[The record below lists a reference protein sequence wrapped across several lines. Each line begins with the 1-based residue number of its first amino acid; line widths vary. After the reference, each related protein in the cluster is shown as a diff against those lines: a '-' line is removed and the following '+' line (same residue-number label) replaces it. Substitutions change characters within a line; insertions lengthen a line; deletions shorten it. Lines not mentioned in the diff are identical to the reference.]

1 MSHPK
6 SEPRPC
12 VLVPIPRTMLR
23 TMRRLGAWLDVAG
36 SVLLAL
42 TEPRPATEPDQ
53 RDGPMTLGGYL

>member
-1 MSHPK
+1 
-6 SEPRPC
+6 
-12 VLVPIPRTMLR
+12 MLR
-23 TMRRLGAWLDVAG
+23 TMRRVGAWLDVAG